1 MKMKTLLC
9 AALLLGAGAADTAMA
24 KEQGDWLFR
33 FGASYVD
40 PKSNNHE
47 LVTVGSDTQLTFNF
61 SYMMTDNWATEVLLA
76 LPFKHDISL
85 DDGTRVGSTKHLPP
99 TVSLQYH
106 FAPGAKFQPYVGA
119 GVNYTRFFSEK
130 TSGPLEGASLGLDSS
145 FGVAGQVGADIPLN
159 DQWFLNLDVRYIS
172 IETDASV
179 DGADIGKVKINP
191 WVYGL
196 NVGLR
201 F

>member
-1 MKMKTLLC
+1 MKTKSLLC
-9 AALLLGAGAADTAMA
+9 AAILLGAVAADTAMA
-24 KEQGDWLFR
+24 KDRDDWLFR
-33 FGASYVD
+33 FGVSHVD

-47 LVTVGSDTQLTFNF
+47 LVTVDSGTQLTFNF
-61 SYMMTDNWATEVLLA
+61 SYMMTDHWATEILLA
-76 LPFKHDISL
+76 LPFKHDITL
-85 DDGTRVGSTKHLPP
+85 DDGTKVGSTKHLPP

-106 FAPGAKFQPYVGA
+106 FAPGATFQPYVGA

-130 TSGPLEGASLGLDSS
+130 TTGPLEGTNLGLDSS
-145 FGVAGQVGADIPLN
+145 FGIAGQVGADIMLN